1 MFKTLYARIA
11 IYSITVILFSAIIS
25 FVLTNVYYHFNLKA
39 TNDAKIM
46 RTLKEAR
53 QYEQESEP
61 ADIQKYFKHLGQMNY
76 QIMTIDQKGHKT
88 FYGEPFRKDTL
99 SKEAINNV
107 LNYKDYHGIKNK
119 PFELFVTGFFDNE
132 TDNTVGVHF
141 KTKEGSL
148 AVFMR
153 PDIGETF
160 SEFRTFLAVL
170 LILLLF
176 ISISLVIASTYS
188 IIRPVQKLKQATER
202 LIEGDFETPIK
213 QTRKDEIGTLQFHFN
228 KMRQSLGQV
237 DQMRQH
243 FVQNVSHEIKTPLT
257 HIHHL
262 LSELQ
267 QTSNKQL
274 QQQYINDI
282 FTITKQLSGLTTEL
296 LLLSEID
303 NHQHLSFDDHIK
315 IDQLIKEII
324 RHEQFAADEKSL
336 IILADLEPIHFL
348 GNQRLLHQAMSN
360 LLINAIKYTDVGGA
374 IDIALQHSHNNIIFT
389 ISNEGSPISPQTETR
404 LFERFYK
411 VSKHDNSNGLGL
423 AITKSIIELHHGTIQ
438 FTQSNEYVTTF
449 TITLPKNSH

>member
-11 IYSITVILFSAIIS
+11 IYSITVILFSALIS
-25 FVLTNVYYHFNLKA
+25 FVLTNVYYHYNLKA
-39 TNDAKIM
+39 SNDAKIM
-46 RTLKEAR
+46 KTLKEAR
-53 QYEQESEP
+53 QYEQSAKP
-61 ADIQKYFKHLGQMNY
+61 THIQQYFKHLGQMNY
-76 QIMTIDQKGHKT
+76 QIMTVDQKGHKT
-88 FYGEPFRKDTL
+88 FYGEPFREDTL
-99 SKEAINNV
+99 SQNAINNV
-107 LNYKDYHGIKNK
+107 LNNKDYHGIKDK
-119 PFELFVTGFFDNE
+119 PF
-132 TDNTVGVHF
+132 
-141 KTKEGSL
+141 

-170 LILLLF
+170 LMLLLF

-188 IIRPVQKLKQATER
+188 IIRPVKKLKLATER
-202 LIEGDFETPIK
+202 LIDGDFETPIK
-213 QTRKDEIGTLQFHFN
+213 QTRKDEIGTLQYHFN
-228 KMRQSLGQV
+228 KMRESLGQV

-267 QTSNKQL
+267 QTSDKTL
-274 QQQYINDI
+274 RQQYINDI
-282 FTITKQLSGLTTEL
+282 YTITTQLSGLTTEL
-296 LLLSEID
+296 LLLSELD
-303 NHQHLSFDDHIK
+303 NHQHLLFDDK
-315 IDQLIKEII
+315 IQVDQLIKDII

-336 IILADLEPIHFL
+336 IILADLESINFL
-348 GNQRLLHQAMSN
+348 GNQRLLHQALSN

-389 ISNEGSPISPQTETR
+389 ISNDGSPISPQAEAR

-449 TITLPKNSH
+449 TITLPNNSH